1 MLATSRILRAL
12 LMGVLTVTGLAL
24 TSCSST
30 PSPTADPA
38 PQVRVVEAAEVQS
51 LLDDGA
57 RVLDV
62 RTPEEFA
69 AGHLRGAT
77 NLDVQAA
84 DFRQRAGEL
93 DKDATYV
100 LYCRSGGRAGAAG
113 DMLADMGF
121 TDVVNAGGFDDL
133 TAAGLP
139 SE

>member
-1 MLATSRILRAL
+1 MSATSRILRGL
-12 LMGVLTVTGLAL
+12 LLTVLTVTGLAL
-24 TSCSST
+24 TSCSSA
-30 PSPTADPA
+30 PSPSADPA
-38 PQVRVVEAAEVQS
+38 PQVRAVDATEVQS
-51 LLDDGA
+51 LIDDGA
-57 RVLDV
+57 RVVDV
-62 RTPEEFA
+62 RTPEEFT

-84 DFRQRAGEL
+84 DFHQRAGQL

-100 LYCRSGGRAGAAG
+100 LYCRTGGRAGAAG